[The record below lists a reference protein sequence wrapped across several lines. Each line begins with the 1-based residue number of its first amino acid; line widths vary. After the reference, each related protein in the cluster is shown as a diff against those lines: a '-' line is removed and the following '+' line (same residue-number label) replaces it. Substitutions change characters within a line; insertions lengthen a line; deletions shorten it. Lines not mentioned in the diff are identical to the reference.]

1 MAVVDTTAGFKFEG
15 RQSGAPPTVQKFYFK
30 DTETIYKG
38 DMVNMESGEIDLAA
52 TGDTAII
59 GIALQ
64 TLSGVDS
71 TTLMEVITD
80 FDALYS
86 VYDANARTVGT
97 LLDLTGSAGAQT
109 VTTSSNGN
117 FIVVANSSA
126 DERTLVKLSTAAHP
140 LN

>member
-59 GIALQ
+59 GIALE
-64 TLSGVDS
+64 TKAGVDS